1 MPYKVKGKCVYKK
14 DGGAKVGCTKGS
26 VEKYLGALHA
36 NANESEDKSLNEIR
50 LFVRK
55 TLLESVSKI
64 KSNEYNKP
72 YRFYML
78 CDKLCNIEGVEV
90 KNKMIADA
98 SPISRKTFEKNCA
111 YASELFESESQMA
124 DDPSHGFYKSNV
136 KGVPC
141 LYMQYAGFEFI
152 FLKDYEGG
160 KEYWLDELNESQ
172 ELREDYPSHFDME
185 HFKSLKTFAQRIQYC
200 DANLKRIGGGSSRIV
215 FKIDDQKV
223 LKLAKNKKG
232 IVQNDTEIDR
242 GNDTYYS
249 SILAQV
255 FDSDDDG
262 LWVEMEL
269 ATPIN
274 KYEFYRLTNFD
285 LKDVGNYLIN
295 FQSETNGRGIVVHQ
309 QKPLVDRLVN
319 DEFIQLL
326 RDFVAGTDALAG
338 DLGVATSY
346 GLVKRNGHQELVII
360 DFGLTDRDYEK
371 LYRESIEK
379 KETGSNL
386 NDNFFKWF
394 AGSKIADASGNPIPV
409 HHGTSKKFSKF
420 NIKKGSQP
428 IIWFTSNKSAIEAGE
443 VGAAGKGHI
452 MDLYVSIKNPAG
464 WDEYEKYGLGQ
475 LKERGYDGVIL
486 PESDGTFTG
495 FVFEPTQLK
504 SVKNKGEWN
513 PNDKN
518 IYKEVTELDE
528 AHHREEEWKKEI
540 AQVAKQL
547 KVELTNFI
555 GAGVW
560 GIAYEIPGNK
570 VIKITEDDR
579 EVENAKHL
587 VGKKNKFMA
596 DIYKVYS
603 IGRKKEQE
611 SSPFRFS
618 AGKKIIVMEKLMPLE
633 SVRPMLGKVIDFSDA
648 FDEYSSEE
656 SSWSEMLENGW
667 DEDFDNYLRK
677 QNKGL
682 EDVYS
687 DLLAIYEEAASKGI
701 YLTDMHQENFG
712 IKNGHLAIFDIT

>member
-185 HFKSLKTFAQRIQYC
+185 HFKSLKTFAQRIRYC

-274 KYEFYRLTNFD
+274 KYEFYF
-285 LKDVGNYLIN
+285 Y
-295 FQSETNGRGIVVHQ
+295 
-309 QKPLVDRLVN
+309 
-319 DEFIQLL
+319 
-326 RDFVAGTDALAG
+326 
-338 DLGVATSY
+338 
-346 GLVKRNGHQELVII
+346 
-360 DFGLTDRDYEK
+360 
-371 LYRESIEK
+371 
-379 KETGSNL
+379 
-386 NDNFFKWF
+386 
-394 AGSKIADASGNPIPV
+394 
-409 HHGTSKKFSKF
+409 
-420 NIKKGSQP
+420 
-428 IIWFTSNKSAIEAGE
+428 
-443 VGAAGKGHI
+443 
-452 MDLYVSIKNPAG
+452 
-464 WDEYEKYGLGQ
+464 
-475 LKERGYDGVIL
+475 
-486 PESDGTFTG
+486 
-495 FVFEPTQLK
+495 
-504 SVKNKGEWN
+504 
-513 PNDKN
+513 
-518 IYKEVTELDE
+518 
-528 AHHREEEWKKEI
+528 
-540 AQVAKQL
+540 
-547 KVELTNFI
+547 
-555 GAGVW
+555 
-560 GIAYEIPGNK
+560 
-570 VIKITEDDR
+570 
-579 EVENAKHL
+579 
-587 VGKKNKFMA
+587 
-596 DIYKVYS
+596 
-603 IGRKKEQE
+603 
-611 SSPFRFS
+611 
-618 AGKKIIVMEKLMPLE
+618 
-633 SVRPMLGKVIDFSDA
+633 
-648 FDEYSSEE
+648 
-656 SSWSEMLENGW
+656 
-667 DEDFDNYLRK
+667 
-677 QNKGL
+677 
-682 EDVYS
+682 
-687 DLLAIYEEAASKGI
+687 
-701 YLTDMHQENFG
+701 
-712 IKNGHLAIFDIT
+712 